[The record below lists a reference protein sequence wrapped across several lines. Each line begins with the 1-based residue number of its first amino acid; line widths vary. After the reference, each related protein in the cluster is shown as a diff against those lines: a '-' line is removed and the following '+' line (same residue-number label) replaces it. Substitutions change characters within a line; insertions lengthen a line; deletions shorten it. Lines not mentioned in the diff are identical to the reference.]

1 MIFVLYLH
9 YADMTQTNSK
19 SFYISKQKE
28 FQKLNSKLKKQS
40 RILSL
45 TRLGI
50 FISYAICIY
59 FCLVARNMQ
68 AVIVSSII
76 FPSAFIALFVLYE
89 KNKKKLNY
97 FTNLNKICKNELKA
111 LEGDLSAFDSGKEFI
126 SNKHYYSYDLDIF
139 GHNSIFSSINRTVT
153 HYGKNT
159 LAKYLLEPNTE
170 SQNILHFQES
180 IKELSQKPDFFMHF
194 RALGMETKDKTEDK
208 QNILNWIYSPDII
221 YSSKWKK
228 AVRYIIPTI
237 NITLI
242 TICSLGIIP
251 FSLVL
256 LSSVALFLISGY
268 NIRKINSFHLSLGKK
283 NRILQKY
290 HKLLCVIEDIET
302 DNNILK
308 EIKENTSYKNSISH
322 KELKRLSFLIG
333 ALDNRLNLMLGAIL
347 NIVFLHDFHVI
358 YSMEKWKKENKNNI
372 TKWFNA
378 IGKMDALCSMATYA
392 FNNPN
397 HSYPTPTEDCIID
410 ATDMGHT
417 LIPERNRINNS
428 IFINHIKEIF
438 IITGPNMAG
447 KSTFLRTVGIN
458 MILAM
463 AGLPVCAKRF
473 YFKPIR
479 IYSSMRTTDSL
490 DKNES
495 YFHAELKRLS
505 TLVEELKAGESY
517 FVILDE
523 LLKGT
528 NSQDKLNGSREFIKH
543 ILNYNCTG
551 LIATHDLPLT
561 DMEDTH
567 PEYIKNKCFE
577 IDIEGEK
584 IYFNYKLKD
593 GVTRNMNASIL
604 MKQMNIIQ

>member
-1 MIFVLYLH
+1 
-9 YADMTQTNSK
+9 MTDNTQYYTE
-19 SFYISKQKE
+19 KQNEYKE
-28 FQKLNSKLKKQS
+28 IISKLKKLS

-45 TRLGI
+45 TRLGV

-68 AVIVSSII
+68 AVITISII
-76 FPSAFIALFVLYE
+76 FPTAFITLFVFYE

-97 FTNLNKICKNELKA
+97 YNNLNKICQDETKA
-111 LEGDLSAFDSGKEFI
+111 LQGDFSAFDPGEEYI
-126 SNKHYYSYDLDIF
+126 SSKHYFSYDLDIF
-139 GHNSIFSSINRTVT
+139 GHNSIFSSLNRTST
-153 HYGKNT
+153 LYGKNT
-159 LAKYLLEPNTE
+159 LADYLLKPNTNTT
-170 SQNILHFQES
+170 NIIDFQES
-180 IKELSQKPDFFMHF
+180 IKELSLNPDFLMHF
-194 RALGMETKDKTEDK
+194 RAKGMETNDKTEDK
-208 QNILNWIYSPDII
+208 DNILNWINSEDII

-228 AVRYIIPTI
+228 AVRFIIPTI
-237 NITLI
+237 NIALI

-251 FSLVL
+251 FSIVL
-256 LSSVALFLISGY
+256 LSSISLFLISGY
-268 NIRKINSFHLSLGKK
+268 NIKKINSFHMSIGKK
-283 NRILQKY
+283 NKSLQKY
-290 HKLLCVIEDIET
+290 YKLLHIIEDT
-302 DNNILK
+302 QTKSKILK
-308 EIKENTSYKNSISH
+308 EIKEDTSHNKSVSH
-322 KELKRLSFLIG
+322 KELKQLSFLIG
-333 ALDNRLNLMLGAIL
+333 TLDNRLNLMLGSIL

-358 YSMEKWKKENKNNI
+358 YSMEKWKHKNKDNI
-372 TKWFNA
+372 TRWFNA

-392 FNNPN
+392 FNNTN
-397 HSYPTPTEDCIID
+397 HTFPTPTEECILD

-417 LIPERNRINNS
+417 LIPETNRVNNS

-473 YFKPIR
+473 HFKPIKL
-479 IYSSMRTTDSL
+479 YSSMRTTDSL
-490 DKNES
+490 DQNES

-543 ILNYNCTG
+543 ILNYNSTG

-567 PEYIKNKCFE
+567 PKNIKNKCFE
-577 IDIEGEK
+577 IDIEGQN

-593 GVTRNMNASIL
+593 GVTRNMNATIL